1 MGEWT
6 FATEGDEVGPETIN
20 RIRRAVTL
28 DASLYQEADQDEGLM
43 GEAIL
48 VAALSGAVSGLLAW
62 LLSDSGFFAFVS
74 FALGAI
80 VGLFIAAG
88 ILLLVG
94 KLFGGQAEYTGLVR
108 AMAYA
113 MAPNA
118 LSGIPFI
125 GLLASLWAFV
135 CAVVAVRESHAV
147 STGAAAAIV
156 LIPAAILI
164 VIGIFLAILVGVAV
178 FSSFT

>member
-1 MGEWT
+1 MEP
-6 FATEGDEVGPETIN
+6 AKEGDEVGTDTID

-48 VAALSGAVSGLLAW
+48 VAALSGALSGLLAW
-62 LLSDSGFFAFVS
+62 VLSDSGFFTFLS
-74 FALGAI
+74 FAIGAVI
-80 VGLFIAAG
+80 GLLIAAG

-94 KLFGGQAEYTGLVR
+94 KLFGGQAEYTGLLR
-108 AMAYA
+108 SMGYA

-118 LSGIPFI
+118 FSGIPFI
-125 GLLASLWAFV
+125 GLLFSLWAFV

-147 STGAAAAIV
+147 STGAAVAIV
-156 LIPAAILI
+156 LIPAAILF
-164 VIGIFLAILVGVAV
+164 VIGILLAILVGIAV
-178 FSSFT
+178 FSSFS

>member
-1 MGEWT
+1 MGPDT
-6 FATEGDEVGPETIN
+6 LDRV
-20 RIRRAVTL
+20 RRAVTL
-28 DASLYQEADQDEGLM
+28 DATLYQEADQDESLT

-48 VAALSGAVSGLLAW
+48 VAAVSGAVAGLLAW
-62 LLSDSGFFAFVS
+62 LIGNSGFFAFLS

-94 KLFGGQAEYTGLVR
+94 KLFGGQAEYQGLLR

-113 MAPNA
+113 TAPNA
-118 LSGIPFI
+118 LSGIPFV
-125 GLLASLWAFV
+125 GLLFSLWAFV

-147 STGAAAAIV
+147 STGIAVVIL
-156 LIPAAILI
+156 LIPAALL
-164 VIGIFLAILVGVAV
+164 FMLALVLAFVAGVALLSV
-178 FSSFT
+178 F